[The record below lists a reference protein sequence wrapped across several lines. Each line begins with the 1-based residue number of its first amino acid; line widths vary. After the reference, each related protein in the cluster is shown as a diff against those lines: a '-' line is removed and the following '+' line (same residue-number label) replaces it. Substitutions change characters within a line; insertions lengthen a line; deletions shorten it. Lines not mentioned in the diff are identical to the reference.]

1 MTISTITNAL
11 LILQSFTS
19 YGDMC
24 NNFCVREL
32 SESECAKGPYC
43 KNNYD
48 CHSLFWTESSP
59 RICVFTG
66 SGTCRNVIPVLCS
79 EAESSSSTGLHAS
92 ATEETTRVAPV
103 VETSNVAAASSGV
116 TDHTP
121 GTVFMVHTS
130 QFEPSDSRPR
140 ILARF
145 LGLDDI
151 ARSLL
156 FVTGSAVSKISR
168 AGSSTGFPES
178 AGGSRVTNTIQI
190 LALEEGGEYFA
201 HEIEMNLIQATDGG
215 SLEVGLLG
223 AAPTSHFAQA
233 ARIFAYKYPE
243 TLLIGETNGT
253 VLNSYCEDGQSIN
266 YFPTNP
272 SRRRDHWVVSGSV
285 SLESGL
291 AVLVDWVVDTGT
303 SGLYVPSAIF
313 ESVVAHAQQLGT
325 VADPFIQGRLQTFT
339 NCGDTHSKFPT
350 VSFSVGWGSDQVTV
364 TMHPYEYASPS
375 RNGGCFI
382 TLSPQNT
389 LTGMPDARV
398 LGIAVMEKLLV
409 VFDQEQ
415 DRIGVCRA

>member
-1 MTISTITNAL
+1 MRFIASFIAISTLMGCSKKENIHP
-11 LILQSFTS
+11 
-19 YGDMC
+19 D
-24 NNFCVREL
+24 NFDQ
-32 SESECAKGPYC
+32 
-43 KNNYD
+43 N
-48 CHSLFWTESSP
+48 SSIEP
-59 RICVFTG
+59 T
-66 SGTCRNVIPVLCS
+66 TTL
-79 EAESSSSTGLHAS
+79 
-92 ATEETTRVAPV
+92 ATADVTTTVAPADA
-103 VETSNVAAASSGV
+103 TTTVAPADA
-116 TDHTP
+116 HIP
-121 GTVFMVHTS
+121 RTVFMVHTS

-145 LGLDDI
+145 LGLDDT
-151 ARSLL
+151 ARSFL

-253 VLNSYCEDGQSIN
+253 VLNSYCEDGQSIH
-266 YFPTNP
+266 YFRTNQ
-272 SRRRDHWVVSGSV
+272 SRPRDHWVVSGSV

-303 SGLYVPSAIF
+303 RGLYVPSAIF

-325 VADPFIQGRLQTFT
+325 VANPFIQGRLQTFT